1 MSSVLTPL
9 SYEESLAR
17 IEQRIQLVYPNYE
30 RLESDSWSVVLE
42 AFAYELT
49 LLEQRRVDSIKALL
63 LKYAQG
69 EDLDNLCT
77 LYDTTRLD
85 GAYPYAY
92 YTFSLNAPSKQDLIL
107 PKGLELG
114 DESGEHRAYLQD
126 SLLIRAGELSAV
138 GIVEYFK
145 KQPDAQI
152 KCENLLTPLT
162 FSLKVEAQGNFA
174 NGGAVESD
182 TAFKNRSLLS
192 LHSHTTAGSAKAYA
206 FHAKSADSRI
216 DDVGVITEKTKPGI
230 VDVYLQSQGGVD
242 TLMIERVQ
250 NALSGDSV
258 RPLTDQVFVHA
269 VAENPLTIV
278 ADIFL
283 FDLKESANIAAIYDS
298 LFKERKFRIGEDL
311 PLSEIIRD
319 LHQAGVYKVE
329 LKEPTSDVTP
339 IDKKEVIKIQEL
351 ILNFKEAPLDELNL
365 KVKL

>member
-9 SYEESLAR
+9 SYEESIAR

-69 EDLDNLCT
+69 EDLDNLCA
-77 LYDTTRLD
+77 LYDTKRLD

-92 YTFSLNAPSKQDLIL
+92 YTFSLNALSKQDLIL

-145 KQPDAQI
+145 KQTDAQI

-174 NGGAVESD
+174 NGGVIESD
-182 TAFKNRSLLS
+182 VAFK
-192 LHSHTTAGSAKAYA
+192 
-206 FHAKSADSRI
+206 I
-216 DDVGVITEKTKPGI
+216 
-230 VDVYLQSQGGVD
+230 
-242 TLMIERVQ
+242 
-250 NALSGDSV
+250 AL
-258 RPLTDQVFVHA
+258 
-269 VAENPLTIV
+269 
-278 ADIFL
+278 
-283 FDLKESANIAAIYDS
+283 Y
-298 LFKERKFRIGEDL
+298 
-311 PLSEIIRD
+311 
-319 LHQAGVYKVE
+319 
-329 LKEPTSDVTP
+329 
-339 IDKKEVIKIQEL
+339 
-351 ILNFKEAPLDELNL
+351 
-365 KVKL
+365 

>member
-9 SYEESLAR
+9 SYEESLLR
-17 IEQRIQLVYPNYE
+17 IEERIKRVYPNYE

-69 EDLDNLCT
+69 EDLDNLCA
-77 LYDTTRLD
+77 LYDTKRLD

-92 YTFSLNAPSKQDLIL
+92 YTFSLSATSKQDLIL

-258 RPLTDQVFVHA
+258 RPLTDQVFVYA

-283 FDLKESANIAAIYDS
+283 FDLKESAKIAATYDS
-298 LFKERKFRIGEDL
+298 IFKERKFRIGEDL

-365 KVKL
+365 KAKL